1 MKKSTK
7 EHIESYIFTPNL
19 LSTEKKREVEELLKE
34 SDELRAVAD
43 WYRSFKN
50 EIRYV
55 EKSKSKKRPESS
67 KVDLLPAPVIK
78 KKKHSFIL
86 AAKTTSTHKSKS
98 SLLTLRTFISK
109 ENKALVRVIRDSD
122 SSQVQIHAISENI
135 DSDDVAMIR
144 IPGIPDLMISMPGG
158 IFLPRKGQYSDDMVK
173 NWDSCMLYIPMDR
186 ADLLLNP
193 ESGKVYLDTH
203 RSDKEQIMV
212 SITEEADQIIIHVK
226 CFKDFRVDKVVVS
239 DGNRGYLMLMNQGY
253 VNLPKSLIKNRV
265 TSLFF
270 FQLT

>member
-1 MKKSTK
+1 LKKSTK

-34 SDELRAVAD
+34 SDELRALAD

-86 AAKTTSTHKSKS
+86 AAKTTSTYKSKS

-212 SITEEADQIIIHVK
+212 SITEEADQIKIHVK

-270 FQLT
+270 FN